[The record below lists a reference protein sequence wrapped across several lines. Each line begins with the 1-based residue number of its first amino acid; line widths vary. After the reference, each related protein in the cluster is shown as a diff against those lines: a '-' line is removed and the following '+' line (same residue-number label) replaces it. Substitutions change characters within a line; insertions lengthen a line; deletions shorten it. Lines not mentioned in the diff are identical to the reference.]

1 VIPGVRSTVRD
12 IQLPPFDP
20 LNIRAGELRA
30 SGHDVI
36 SLGQALPFFGP
47 PDSALNAARAA
58 IDRRDVNIY
67 STDPGRHGLRMAVA
81 GRLAAGVAGSVTADD
96 LIITA
101 GGNHAFTL
109 AAMTLI
115 DPGDDVL
122 LPAPLFTNHDMV
134 IRAIGANAIEVPVAD
149 GDTFAVRWTDI
160 EPRLTAATK
169 AVVLCTPSN
178 PTGAVL
184 EAEEGRRMVS
194 ELARRNVF
202 VISDETYMPFVWEGV
217 HWSAAAAAGWRR
229 NVAVVGTFSKSFGM
243 MGWRVG
249 YLLADAAVCAEA
261 VKVQDAMIICAPVI
275 SQIAVEAAVRESWEY
290 PATFRADL
298 LQRRQALIEG
308 VARIDRLR
316 WLPTGG
322 AFFGLVRVDGCP
334 DSAALAAALLEDA
347 HVVTLPGSAFG
358 RSGEGHLRLSYGA
371 ASVEEVREAMARIRK
386 YFEPPFGD
394 GEATAAR

>member
-1 VIPGVRSTVRD
+1 VSSAVRATVRD

-30 SGHDVI
+30 SGHDII

-47 PDSALNAARAA
+47 PDSALNAARGAL
-58 IDRRDVNIY
+58 DRREVNLY
-67 STDPGRHGLRMAVA
+67 STDPGLPSLRTALA
-81 GRLAAGVAGSVTADD
+81 ERLAPSMGDGVTAND

-134 IRAIGANAIEVPVAD
+134 IRVLGANAIEVPVAD
-149 GDTFAVRWTDI
+149 GETFAVRWTDI
-160 EPRLTAATK
+160 EPRLTPRTK
-169 AVVLCTPSN
+169 ALVLCTPSN
-178 PTGAVL
+178 PTGAVI
-184 EAEEGRRMVS
+184 EPEEGRRIVAES
-194 ELARRNVF
+194 ARRGVF
-202 VISDETYMPFVWEGV
+202 VISDETYMHFVWQGA
-217 HWSAAAAAGWRR
+217 HWSPASVPEWRR

-275 SQIAVEAAVRESWEY
+275 SQIAVEAAVRESWAY
-290 PATFRADL
+290 PAMFREDL
-298 LQRRQALIEG
+298 LQRRQALIDGLAGIE
-308 VARIDRLR
+308 RLQ
-316 WLPTGG
+316 WSPTGG
-322 AFFGLVRVDGCP
+322 AFFGFVRVDGCT

-347 HVVTLPGSAFG
+347 HVVTIPGSAFG

-371 ASVEEVREAMARIRK
+371 ASVEGVREAMARIK
-386 YFEPPFGD
+386 GYFG
-394 GEATAAR
+394 